1 MTSSRPSPT
10 PPETTVGAAEQG
22 QGQGQGHQVAPS
34 APLLPRLWS
43 LTRSACADRYTLGIQ
58 TESGT
63 RVEIQLRPAD
73 ILGMA
78 SAVIDD
84 LGENSAF
91 SAHPAPLQ

>member
-10 PPETTVGAAEQG
+10 PPETTVGAAEQE
-22 QGQGQGHQVAPS
+22 QGHQVAPS